1 MCVLISENPVC
12 MIVVKKRA
20 VQEESRERNKK
31 TPVQA
36 GDF

>member
-1 MCVLISENPVC
+1 